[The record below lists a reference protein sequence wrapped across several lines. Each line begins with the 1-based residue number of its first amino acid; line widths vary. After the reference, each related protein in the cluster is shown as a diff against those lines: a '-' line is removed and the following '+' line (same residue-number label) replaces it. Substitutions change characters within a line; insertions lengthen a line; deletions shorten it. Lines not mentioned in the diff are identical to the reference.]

1 MSGSDTASLP
11 SAARDEASSRR
22 RRHPDWSGRLLAA
35 VPGAAFCVLVALLW
49 EVLARTRPSPLVPDL
64 VAVWK
69 EVVRLLQGGMALEQV
84 GITLWRIALGGIAGF
99 GIAVAL
105 GLAAARSQVFDAFIR
120 PAVLLGLTVPGLVWA
135 LLCVIWFGVG
145 LATPVVSII
154 LGIAPPL
161 LVTISQGLR
170 AVDPDLMEMA
180 HVFRF
185 TRLARLRYVLLPSIV
200 PFLLSGIRLAF
211 SLAWKVIVLVELFGL
226 SDGVGYQLNSEFSSQ
241 NVAGVL
247 AWTLIFWIVMA
258 AIEFGLMQGL
268 ENRLTR
274 WRRESSL

>member
-1 MSGSDTASLP
+1 MSATDAVALP
-11 SAARDEASSRR
+11 SAAREGGKPRR
-22 RRHPDWSGRLLAA
+22 RRRDWPARLRAIL
-35 VPGAAFCVLVALLW
+35 PGIVFCLLVALLW
-49 EVLARTRPSPLVPDL
+49 EVLARAKQSPLVPDL
-64 VAVWK
+64 LEVWK
-69 EVVRLLQGGMALEQV
+69 EVARLLAGGMALEQV
-84 GITLWRIALGGIAGF
+84 AITLWRIALGGVAGF
-99 GIAVAL
+99 VVAVL
-105 GLAAARSQVFDAFIR
+105 VGLAAARSRLFNAFIQ
-120 PAVLLGLTVPGLVWA
+120 PAVVLGLTVPGLVWA

-170 AVDPDLMEMA
+170 AVDAELTEMA
-180 HVFRF
+180 QVFRF
-185 TRLARLRYVLLPSIV
+185 PRWARIRYVLLPSIV
-200 PFLLSGIRLAF
+200 PFLLGGIRLAF

-247 AWTLIFWIVMA
+247 AWTLIFWVVMA
-258 AIEFGLMQGL
+258 AIEFGVMQGL

-274 WRRESSL
+274 WRREARP

>member
-1 MSGSDTASLP
+1 MSATDTVALP
-11 SAARDEASSRR
+11 GVARQPEGGGAWRAWAPRLRAA
-22 RRHPDWSGRLLAA
+22 L
-35 VPGAAFCVLVALLW
+35 PGAVFCLLVAGLW
-49 EVLARTRPSPLVPDL
+49 EVLARTKQSPLVPDL
-64 VAVWK
+64 AEVWG
-69 EVVRLLQGGMALEQV
+69 EILRLLAGGMALEQV
-84 GITLWRIALGGIAGF
+84 GITLWRISLGGIAGF
-99 GIAVAL
+99 AIAVLL
-105 GLAAARSQVFDAFIR
+105 GLFAARSRLFGAFIR

-170 AVDPDLMEMA
+170 AVDSELTEMA

-185 TRLARLRYVLLPSIV
+185 SRAARIRHVLLPSIV
-200 PFLLSGIRLAF
+200 PFLLSGVRLAF

-247 AWTLIFWIVMA
+247 AWTLIFWVVMA
-258 AIEFGLMQGL
+258 AIEFGLMQGM